1 MKRITQKLLR
11 MTTAVAITTAMVQAM
26 PMAIPE
32 ASAASANWKFDF
44 GNGGTESGYTGV
56 TASTKYDASR
66 GYGFSDGT
74 TVKDV
79 TAAGSGALSDAVQ
92 FTNSSSTGNYGF
104 CADVPNGLYQVS
116 VWLGN
121 TNRTSIAAEGM
132 YQIINMTGNN
142 AYDTFQIPVTDGQL
156 NICACAGKDGYAY
169 TISALEITQ
178 ISTDPT
184 TNPTIWI
191 CGDSTV
197 CNYYPL
203 NSSTQAG
210 WGQMLPSV
218 LGSDS
223 KWQIRN
229 MAASGQ
235 YAAGFLNA
243 GQFTAIETYGKAGDK
258 YIISI
263 GINDTNYSN
272 AEEYYNVVTDM
283 AKRAMAKGMEVIL
296 VKQQGR
302 NGDASRNPLLT
313 GRWFGTQLDQIGTEL
328 GLQVVDLFNLWQ
340 NYCIAIGE
348 TETTNLYMSGDT
360 LHPNR
365 AGATV
370 LAELMAQAV
379 DFSGTA
385 TAYEGVQFTEGS
397 TYMIQNVNSGQF
409 LTVEGGVAADNTN
422 VCQSANAAPNEANQW
437 KMMPSAQDGYYYLY
451 SMLNGGNTYLL
462 DVAAAGTG
470 DGTNIGIFSNTNHD
484 AQLFKISDNGDGTYR
499 IHTKV
504 TNDASVV
511 GVTGN
516 STEDGAN
523 VIEWTIDNTAN
534 QNWRFIASTAAT
546 SDHVYLHGD
555 MNGDGIL
562 NALDLS
568 ILKHSITAGFA
579 KAAAQQAADLNSDDT
594 ISMADAV
601 LLAKYLVT
609 NVCNFSAR
617 KYYAMNGNI
626 NSGVLEQSNA
636 GFTAAS
642 YVNLDNIVGSSL
654 TMNVNVPQS
663 GNYLCTFY
671 IANGSEVDR
680 KMMISVSGQSDT
692 WLQNFLSTGAW
703 TTWQERAIVLP
714 LTAGI
719 NMITLVSNTAEGG
732 PNIDFMRVE
741 LTDEPIAEPY
751 TPTTEDT
758 DNNPTVSD
766 QPVVY
771 IASDST
777 AQSYRESYAPQQG
790 WGYYLGNY
798 FSDNVT
804 VDNRAIAGRSSKS
817 FYDNGR
823 LTSILDSMK
832 AGDYLLID
840 FGINDGASSNAE
852 RYAPVCGNVD
862 NPTEGSFEYYITFY
876 IQGTLDKGG
885 TPILM
890 SPTLSIKNQQQP
902 FTAGYRN
909 IDTACRALAAKYNI
923 PYFDLGQ
930 AMVDQFNSLP
940 YDTVYNY
947 YLGGATS
954 GTDFTH
960 LTEDGA
966 TATAKIIADGIKA
979 MGIPLSDLVK

>member
-1 MKRITQKLLR
+1 MKNIAQKLLR
-11 MTTAVAITTAMVQAM
+11 MTTAVAITAVMAQTM
-26 PMAIPE
+26 PVAVPK

-44 GNGGTESGYTGV
+44 GNSGTANGYIGV
-56 TASTKYDASR
+56 TASTNYDASR
-66 GYGFSDGT
+66 GYGFSAGT
-74 TVKDV
+74 AVKDV
-79 TAAGSGALSDAVQ
+79 TAAGSGAFSDAVQ
-92 FTNSSSTGNYGF
+92 FTNSSNTGSYGF

-156 NICACAGKDGYAY
+156 NICACAGKAGYAY

-203 NSSTQAG
+203 ESSTQAG

-223 KWQIRN
+223 KWQVRN

-258 YIISI
+258 FIISI

-283 AKRAMAKGMEVIL
+283 SKRAMAKGMEVIL

-302 NGDASRNPLLT
+302 NGDATRNPLLT
-313 GRWFGTQLDQIGTEL
+313 GRWFGTQLDQIGSEL
-328 GLQVVDLFNLWQ
+328 GLQVVDLFTLWQ
-340 NYCIAIGE
+340 NHCISIGE

-379 DFSGTA
+379 DFNEVGTS
-385 TAYEGVQFTEGS
+385 YEGVHFTEGS
-397 TYMIQNVNSGQF
+397 VYMIQNVNSGQF
-409 LTVEGGVAADNTN
+409 LTVEGGVAADNSN

-437 KMMPSAQDGYYYLY
+437 KMIPSAQDGYYYLY

-470 DGTNIGIFSNTNHD
+470 NGTNIGIFSNTNHD
-484 AQLFKISDNGDGTYR
+484 AQLFKISDNGDGSFR

-511 GVTGN
+511 GVAGN
-516 STEDGAN
+516 STEEGAN

-534 QNWRFIASTAAT
+534 QNWRFIVSSAASP
-546 SDHVYLHGD
+546 SSIYLHGD
-555 MNGDGIL
+555 MNGDNIL
-562 NALDLS
+562 NAVDLS
-568 ILKHSITAGFA
+568 ILKHGITAGFA
-579 KAAAQQAADLNSDDT
+579 NEAAQQAADLNSDDR
-594 ISMADAV
+594 ISVADAV
-601 LLAKYLVT
+601 LFAKYLT
-609 NVCNFSAR
+609 TGVCDFSAR

-642 YVNLDNIVGSSL
+642 YVNLDNAVGSSL
-654 TMNVNVPQS
+654 SMNVKVPQA
-663 GNYLCTFY
+663 GNYLCTFH
-671 IANGSEVDR
+671 IANGSEADR
-680 KMMISVSGQSDT
+680 KMMISVSGQTDT
-692 WLQNFLSTGAW
+692 WLQSFLSTGAW

-714 LTAGI
+714 LAAGI
-719 NMITLVSNTAEGG
+719 NTITLVSNTAEGG
-732 PNIDFMRVE
+732 PNIDYLRVE

-751 TPTTEDT
+751 VPVTEED
-758 DNNPTVSD
+758 PIVSD
-766 QPVVY
+766 KPVIY

-777 AQSYRESYAPQQG
+777 AQTYRASYAPQQG
-790 WGYYLGNY
+790 WGYFLGNY
-798 FSDNVT
+798 FNSDVT

-832 AGDYLLID
+832 PGDYLLVD
-840 FGINDGASSNAE
+840 FGINDGASSNPE

-862 NPTEGSFEYYITFY
+862 HPTEGSFEYYITFY
-876 IQGTLDKGG
+876 IQGALDKGG

-930 AMVDQFNSLP
+930 AMVDQFNNIE
-940 YDTVYNY
+940 YNTVYNY
-947 YLGGATS
+947 YLGGATG

-966 TATAKIIADGIKA
+966 NATAKIIADGIKA
-979 MGIPLSDLVK
+979 MGIPLSNQVK

>member
-1 MKRITQKLLR
+1 MKTIAHKLLR
-11 MTTAVAITTAMVQAM
+11 MTTALAMTAVMVQAM
-26 PMAIPE
+26 PVAVPE

-44 GNGGTESGYTGV
+44 GNGGTASGYTGV
-56 TASTKYDASR
+56 TASTGYDASR
-66 GYGFSDGT
+66 GYGFSSGT
-74 TVKDV
+74 AVQDV
-79 TAAGSGALSDAVQ
+79 SAAGSGALSDAVQ
-92 FTNSSSTGNYGF
+92 FTNSSNTGSYGF

-121 TNRTSIAAEGM
+121 TNRTSVAAEGM

-156 NICACAGKDGYAY
+156 NICACAGKAGYAY
-169 TISALEITQ
+169 TMSALEITQ

-203 NSSTQAG
+203 DSSVQAG

-218 LGSDS
+218 LGKDS
-223 KWQIRN
+223 KWQVRN

-235 YAAGFLNA
+235 YAAGFLNG

-283 AKRAMAKGMEVIL
+283 SKRAMAKGMEVIL

-302 NGDASRNPLLT
+302 NGDATRNPLLT
-313 GRWFGTQLDQIGTEL
+313 GRWFGTQLDQIGSEL
-328 GLQVVDLFNLWQ
+328 GLQVVDLFNMWQ
-340 NYCIAIGE
+340 DHCIAIGE
-348 TETTNLYMSGDT
+348 AATTNLYMSGDT

-379 DFSGTA
+379 DFSGTGVS
-385 TAYEGVQFTEGS
+385 YEGVTFPEGS
-397 TYMIQNVNSGQF
+397 VYMIQNVNSGQY

-422 VCQSANAAPNEANQW
+422 VCQSANAAPSAANQW
-437 KMMPSAQDGYYYLY
+437 KMMPSAQEGYYYLY
-451 SMLNGGNTYLL
+451 SMLEGGNTYLL
-462 DVAAAGTG
+462 DVAAAGT
-470 DGTNIGIFSNTNHD
+470 DNGTNIGIFSNTNHD
-484 AQLFKISDNGDGTYR
+484 AQLFKISDNGDGTFR

-504 TNDASVV
+504 TGDASVV
-511 GVTGN
+511 GVAGN
-516 STEDGAN
+516 STEEGAN
-523 VIEWTIDNTAN
+523 VLEWAIDNTAN
-534 QNWRFIASTAAT
+534 QNWRLIASNVA
-546 SDHVYLHGD
+546 SPDSVYLHGD
-555 MNGDGIL
+555 MNGDGVL
-562 NALDLS
+562 NALDLN
-568 ILKHSITAGFA
+568 ILKRGLTAGFA
-579 KAAAQQAADLNSDDT
+579 KEAAQQAADLNSDDQ
-594 ISMADAV
+594 ISMADTV
-601 LLAKYLVT
+601 LLAKYLIT
-609 NVCNFSAR
+609 GSCDFNGR
-617 KYYAMNGNI
+617 KYYAMHGTI
-626 NSGVLEQSNA
+626 NSGVLEDSNA

-654 TMNVNVPQS
+654 TMNVKVPQA
-663 GNYLCTFY
+663 GNYLCTFN
-671 IANGSEVDR
+671 IANGSATDR
-680 KMMISVSGQSDT
+680 KMMISVSGQTDT
-692 WLQNFLSTGAW
+692 WLQSFLTTTAW

-714 LTAGI
+714 LAAGI
-719 NMITLVSNTAEGG
+719 NTITLVSNTAEGG

-751 TPTTEDT
+751 VPTD
-758 DNNPTVSD
+758 DPGND
-766 QPVVY
+766 PVVSEKPVIF

-777 AQSYRESYAPQQG
+777 AQTYKESYAPQQG

-798 FSDNVT
+798 FNSNVT

-832 AGDYLLID
+832 PGDYLLVD
-840 FGINDGASSNAE
+840 FGINDGAASKPE

-862 NPTEGSFEYYITFY
+862 NPTEGSFEYYITLY
-876 IQGTLDKGG
+876 IQGTLEKGG

-909 IDTACRALAAKYNI
+909 IDSACRALAAKYNI

-930 AMVDQFNSLP
+930 AMVDQFNNTD
-940 YDTVYNY
+940 YNTVYNY
-947 YLGGATS
+947 YLGGATG

-960 LTEDGA
+960 LTETGA
-966 TATAKIIADGIKA
+966 NVTAQIIAKGIQK
-979 MGIPLSDLVK
+979 MGIPLSNQVK